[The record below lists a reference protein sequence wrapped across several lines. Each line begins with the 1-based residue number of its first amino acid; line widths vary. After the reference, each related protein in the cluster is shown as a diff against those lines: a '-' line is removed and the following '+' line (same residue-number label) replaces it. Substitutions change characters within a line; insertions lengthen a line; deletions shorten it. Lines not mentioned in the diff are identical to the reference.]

1 MSVLLTLTS
10 QDCMQQQLLS
20 NESRIWVSR
29 ATIISFFLDR
39 WISSLNRLKI
49 CTQQPECKTN
59 LLVRLNTKILAFDSK
74 YRCIA
79 EQFLMK
85 DNHNVKHFLDGLI
98 ICEGRG

>member
-1 MSVLLTLTS
+1 
-10 QDCMQQQLLS
+10 MQQQLLS

-29 ATIISFFLDR
+29 ATIISFFLNR

-59 LLVRLNTKILAFDSK
+59 LLVRPSTKILAFDPK

-85 DNHNVKHFLDGLI
+85 DNHYVKHFLDGLI
-98 ICEGRG
+98 ISEGRG